1 MVALTSRAFTCLVS
15 AAIAGVMNALNLF
28 MLSSTGEGWPN
39 VVGEAMACGVP
50 CVVNDV
56 GDVARIVGEAGFVV
70 PSGTP
75 EALAETALR
84 FLASHEGSRQTMARS
99 ARKRVERLLTFGW
112 SPRNTERCIRTQLT
126 QTGYGTDVW
135 PCRIL
140 QSHGF
145 DPDAASRIVARMA
158 STIAHRGP
166 DGSDVWTDTQS
177 GTALAH
183 RRLAIIDLSAAGH
196 QPMESVSGRYV
207 LTYNGEIY
215 NHKELR
221 ASLERQSGQRPWRG
235 HSDTETLLACIE
247 EYGLEATLKRLNGMF
262 AFAVYDRVKKSVFLA
277 RDHVGEKPLYY
288 GQQGKTLFFASELK
302 AIRAHPDFVP
312 TVDRNALSSFLRHNY
327 IPTPLSIY
335 SDIKKLPPGT
345 FVRLD
350 GQSSPVTTG
359 LLKRRLGPKATWSCV
374 VTRSFCPS
382 LNICLEMLLSCRC
395 RQTPLGAFLLGI
407 DSSLIVA

>member
-1 MVALTSRAFTCLVS
+1 M
-15 AAIAGVMNALNLF
+15 
-28 MLSSTGEGWPN
+28 
-39 VVGEAMACGVP
+39 CGL
-50 CVVNDV
+50 
-56 GDVARIVGEAGFVV
+56 AGFV
-70 PSGTP
+70 
-75 EALAETALR
+75 
-84 FLASHEGSRQTMARS
+84 
-99 ARKRVERLLTFGW
+99 
-112 SPRNTERCIRTQLT
+112 
-126 QTGYGTDVW
+126 
-135 PCRIL
+135 

-158 STIAHRGP
+158 SAIAHRGRMGQMSGQTHKAAP
-166 DGSDVWTDTQS
+166 RWHIGVWQS
-177 GTALAH
+177 LTCPQRVTSLWV
-183 RRLAIIDLSAAGH
+183 
-196 QPMESVSGRYV
+196 VSGRYV

-335 SDIKKLPPGT
+335 SDLKKLPPGT

-350 GQSSPVTTG
+350 GQSS
-359 LLKRRLGPKATWSCV
+359 
-374 VTRSFCPS
+374 
-382 LNICLEMLLSCRC
+382 
-395 RQTPLGAFLLGI
+395 Q
-407 DSSLIVA
+407 